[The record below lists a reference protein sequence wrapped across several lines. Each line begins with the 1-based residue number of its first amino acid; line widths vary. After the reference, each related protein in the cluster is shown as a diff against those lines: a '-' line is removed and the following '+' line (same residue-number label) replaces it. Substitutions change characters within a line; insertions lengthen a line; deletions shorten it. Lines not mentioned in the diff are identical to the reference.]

1 MVHVSLERQ
10 NEREAIEVLRHALVH
25 CMRSGDR
32 FVIYVDKLCPDFKTQ
47 YNFPPSLWPS
57 DKIFDFKNWRYY
69 DNYMKVVK
77 EDENH
82 DLLMNKNKFFMT
94 ESFQIIFL
102 KTYTDDEDI
111 KNCLD

>member
-1 MVHVSLERQ
+1 
-10 NEREAIEVLRHALVH
+10 
-25 CMRSGDR
+25 
-32 FVIYVDKLCPDFKTQ
+32 
-47 YNFPPSLWPS
+47 
-57 DKIFDFKNWRYY
+57 
-69 DNYMKVVK
+69 MKVVK

-94 ESFQIIFL
+94 DSFQIIYL